1 MNCWQFAIAVVAHA
15 IQLRSGLDD
24 WKRRIT
30 GVGIAI
36 FSLPTTLFDRMVL
49 PRVVRSLCILILIV
63 AGTTSH
69 IPLLIQTLLRLL
81 RRSLLLS
88 INLLRMVVIATL
100 LIFVVVYAI
109 LQLINVI
116 DLIVITTVTI
126 ATIFAHHAHFSIFR
140 VALFEQRSLAIFL
153 LILYIGNTMPLLRRA
168 ARQVLAE
175 LLFLNGY
182 NLYVVIHP
190 YRCLLKQLVV
200 VVVILQILRIVINR
214 QSLFTT
220 RKTFPLIV
228 RFQMVLIS
236 GG

>member
-1 MNCWQFAIAVVAHA
+1 MNCRQFAIAVVAHA

-63 AGTTSH
+63 ASTTSH

-81 RRSLLLS
+81 RRPLLLS
-88 INLLRMVVIATL
+88 INLLRMVVIAAL
-100 LIFVVVYAI
+100 LIVVVVYAI

-116 DLIVITTVTI
+116 DLIIITTVTI

-182 NLYVVIHP
+182 NLYVVIHS

-200 VVVILQILRIVINR
+200 VVVILLILRIVINR

-228 RFQMVLIS
+228 RFQMVLI
-236 GG
+236 GGG

>member
-1 MNCWQFAIAVVAHA
+1 MNCRQFAIAIVAHA

-49 PRVVRSLCILILIV
+49 PRVIRSLCILILIV
-63 AGTTSH
+63 ASTTSH

-81 RRSLLLS
+81 RRPLLLS

-116 DLIVITTVTI
+116 DLIIITTVTI

-182 NLYVVIHP
+182 NLYVVIHS

-200 VVVILQILRIVINR
+200 VVVILLILRIVINR

-228 RFQMVLIS
+228 RFQMVLI
-236 GG
+236 GGG

>member
-1 MNCWQFAIAVVAHA
+1 M
-15 IQLRSGLDD
+15 
-24 WKRRIT
+24 
-30 GVGIAI
+30 GIAI

-182 NLYVVIHP
+182 NLYVVIHS

-200 VVVILQILRIVINR
+200 VVVILLILRIVINR

-228 RFQMVLIS
+228 RFQMVLI
-236 GG
+236 GGG

>member
-1 MNCWQFAIAVVAHA
+1 M
-15 IQLRSGLDD
+15 
-24 WKRRIT
+24 
-30 GVGIAI
+30 GIAI

-63 AGTTSH
+63 ASTTSH

-81 RRSLLLS
+81 RRPLLLS
-88 INLLRMVVIATL
+88 INLLRMVVIAAL
-100 LIFVVVYAI
+100 FIVVVVYAI

-116 DLIVITTVTI
+116 DLIIIITTVTI

-200 VVVILQILRIVINR
+200 VVVILLILGIVINR

-228 RFQMVLIS
+228 RFQMVLI
-236 GG
+236 GGG

>member
-1 MNCWQFAIAVVAHA
+1 MNCRQFAIAVVAHA

-63 AGTTSH
+63 ASTTSH

-81 RRSLLLS
+81 RRPLLLS
-88 INLLRMVVIATL
+88 INLLRMVVIAAL
-100 LIFVVVYAI
+100 LIVVVVYAI

-116 DLIVITTVTI
+116 DLIIITTVTI

-182 NLYVVIHP
+182 NLYVVIHS

-200 VVVILQILRIVINR
+200 VVVILLILRIVINR

-220 RKTFPLIV
+220 RKAFPLIV
-228 RFQMVLIS
+228 RFQMVLI
-236 GG
+236 GGG

>member
-1 MNCWQFAIAVVAHA
+1 M
-15 IQLRSGLDD
+15 
-24 WKRRIT
+24 
-30 GVGIAI
+30 GIAI

-49 PRVVRSLCILILIV
+49 PRVVRSLCILILII

-81 RRSLLLS
+81 RRPLLLS
-88 INLLRMVVIATL
+88 INLLRMVVIAAL
-100 LIFVVVYAI
+100 LIVVVVYAI
-109 LQLINVI
+109 LQLINIV

-182 NLYVVIHP
+182 NLYVVIHS

-200 VVVILQILRIVINR
+200 VVVILLILGIVINR

-220 RKTFPLIV
+220 RKAFPLIV
-228 RFQMVLIS
+228 RFQMVLI
-236 GG
+236 GGG

>member
-1 MNCWQFAIAVVAHA
+1 
-15 IQLRSGLDD
+15 
-24 WKRRIT
+24 
-30 GVGIAI
+30 VGIAI

-63 AGTTSH
+63 ASTTSH

-81 RRSLLLS
+81 RRPLLLS
-88 INLLRMVVIATL
+88 INLLRMVVIAAL
-100 LIFVVVYAI
+100 LIVVVVYAI

-116 DLIVITTVTI
+116 DLIIITTVTI

-182 NLYVVIHP
+182 NLYVVIHS

-200 VVVILQILRIVINR
+200 VVVILLILRIVINR

-228 RFQMVLIS
+228 RFQMVLI
-236 GG
+236 GGG

>member
-1 MNCWQFAIAVVAHA
+1 M
-15 IQLRSGLDD
+15 
-24 WKRRIT
+24 
-30 GVGIAI
+30 GIAI

-63 AGTTSH
+63 ASTTSH

-81 RRSLLLS
+81 RRPLLLS
-88 INLLRMVVIATL
+88 INLLRMVVIAAL
-100 LIFVVVYAI
+100 LIVVVVYAI

-116 DLIVITTVTI
+116 DLIIITTVTI

-182 NLYVVIHP
+182 NLYVVIHS

-200 VVVILQILRIVINR
+200 VVVILLILRIVINR

-228 RFQMVLIS
+228 RFQMVLI
-236 GG
+236 GGG

>member
-1 MNCWQFAIAVVAHA
+1 M
-15 IQLRSGLDD
+15 
-24 WKRRIT
+24 
-30 GVGIAI
+30 GIAI

-81 RRSLLLS
+81 SRSLLLS

-182 NLYVVIHP
+182 NLYVVIHS

-200 VVVILQILRIVINR
+200 VVVILLILRIVINR

-228 RFQMVLIS
+228 RFQMVLI
-236 GG
+236 GGG

>member
-1 MNCWQFAIAVVAHA
+1 MNCWQFAIAIVAHA

-81 RRSLLLS
+81 SRSLLLS

-182 NLYVVIHP
+182 NLYVVIHS

-200 VVVILQILRIVINR
+200 VVVILLILRIVINR

-228 RFQMVLIS
+228 RFQMVLI
-236 GG
+236 GGG

>member
-1 MNCWQFAIAVVAHA
+1 MNCRQFAIAIVAHA

-63 AGTTSH
+63 ASTTSH

-81 RRSLLLS
+81 RRPLLLS
-88 INLLRMVVIATL
+88 INLLRMVVIAAL
-100 LIFVVVYAI
+100 LIVVVVYAI

-182 NLYVVIHP
+182 NLYVVIHS

-200 VVVILQILRIVINR
+200 VVVILLILRIVINR

-228 RFQMVLIS
+228 RFQMVLI
-236 GG
+236 GGG